1 LQQIRADDL
10 DEELIEKAQRG
21 DRNAFGLLVE
31 RHYEFVHSVAWRW
44 SGNVSD
50 AEDITQTVC
59 VKLANTIRTFR
70 GASRFRTW
78 LYTLTLNAARDHQR
92 RQARERRNAARFL
105 ADPTSTAAND
115 NHDQAEALWEAVRQL
130 PDKQGDAVLLVYGE
144 GLSHSAAADV
154 MGCSEA
160 TVSWHVHEARKRLK
174 ILLGRETV

>member
-1 LQQIRADDL
+1 MQQIPADNL
-10 DEELIEKAQRG
+10 DEELIERAQRG
-21 DRNAFGLLVE
+21 DRNAFALLVE
-31 RHYEFVHSVAWRW
+31 RHYDFVHAVAWRW

-50 AEDITQTVC
+50 AEDIAQTVC
-59 VKLANTIRTFR
+59 LKLANAIRAFR

-78 LYTLTLNAARDHQR
+78 LYALTLNAARDHQR
-92 RQARERRNAARFL
+92 SRSREQRNAARFL
-105 ADPTSTAAND
+105 ADPTSACATD
-115 NHDQAEALWEAVRQL
+115 NHDQVEALWEAVRQL

-174 ILLGRETV
+174 ILLGREMV

>member
-1 LQQIRADDL
+1 M
-10 DEELIEKAQRG
+10 DEDLIERAQQG

-31 RHYEFVHSVAWRW
+31 RHYDFVHSVAWRW

-50 AEDITQTVC
+50 AEDIAQTVC
-59 VKLANTIRTFR
+59 LKLGQAIRAFR

-78 LYTLTLNAARDHQR
+78 LYTLTLNAARDHR
-92 RQARERRNAARFL
+92 RSQSRERRNAASFL

-115 NHDQAEALWEAVRQL
+115 NRDQAEALWEAVRQL

-174 ILLGRETV
+174 ILLGRETM

>member
-1 LQQIRADDL
+1 MISFMPLPGAGPEMLAMPRISPRRYALKLGQAIRA
-10 DEELIEKAQRG
+10 
-21 DRNAFGLLVE
+21 
-31 RHYEFVHSVAWRW
+31 
-44 SGNVSD
+44 
-50 AEDITQTVC
+50 
-59 VKLANTIRTFR
+59 FR

-92 RQARERRNAARFL
+92 GQSRERRNAANFL

-144 GLSHSAAADV
+144 GLSHAAAADV

-174 ILLGRETV
+174 ILLGRETM

>member
-1 LQQIRADDL
+1 MDEDL
-10 DEELIEKAQRG
+10 IDRAQRG
-21 DRNAFGLLVE
+21 DRAAFGMLVE
-31 RHYEFVHSVAWRW
+31 RHYDFVHAVAWRW

-50 AEDITQTVC
+50 AEDIAQTVC
-59 VKLANTIRTFR
+59 LKLAGAIKAFR

-92 RQARERRNAARFL
+92 SQSRERRNAATFL
-105 ADPTSTAAND
+105 ADPTSGAAND
-115 NHDQAEALWEAVRQL
+115 NHDHTEALWEAVRQL

-174 ILLGRETV
+174 ILLGRETM

>member
-1 LQQIRADDL
+1 MDDDL
-10 DEELIEKAQRG
+10 IDRAQKG
-21 DRNAFGLLVE
+21 DRTAFGMLME
-31 RHYEFVHSVAWRW
+31 RHYDFVHAVAWRW

-50 AEDITQTVC
+50 AEDIAQTVC
-59 VKLANTIRTFR
+59 LKLASAIRGFR

-92 RQARERRNAARFL
+92 SQSRERRKAASFL
-105 ADPTSTAAND
+105 ADPTSSAAND
-115 NHDQAEALWEAVRQL
+115 NHDQTEALWEAVRQL

-174 ILLGRETV
+174 ILLGRETM

>member
-1 LQQIRADDL
+1 L
-10 DEELIEKAQRG
+10 DEDLIERAQRG

-31 RHYEFVHSVAWRW
+31 RHYDFVHSVAWRW

-50 AEDITQTVC
+50 AEDIAQTVC
-59 VKLANTIRTFR
+59 LKLGQAIRAFR

-92 RQARERRNAARFL
+92 SLSRERRNAANFL
-105 ADPTSTAAND
+105 ADPTSAAAND
-115 NHDQAEALWEAVRQL
+115 NQDQAEALWEAVRQL

-144 GLSHSAAADV
+144 GLTHSAAADV

-174 ILLGRETV
+174 ILLGRETM

>member
-1 LQQIRADDL
+1 M
-10 DEELIEKAQRG
+10 
-21 DRNAFGLLVE
+21 E
-31 RHYEFVHSVAWRW
+31 RHYDFVHAVAWRW

-50 AEDITQTVC
+50 AEDIAQTVC
-59 VKLANTIRTFR
+59 LKLASAIRGFR

-92 RQARERRNAARFL
+92 SQSRERRKAASFL
-105 ADPTSTAAND
+105 ADPTSSAAND
-115 NHDQAEALWEAVRQL
+115 NHDQTEALWEAVRQL
-130 PDKQGDAVLLVYGE
+130 PDTQGDAVLLVYGE

-174 ILLGRETV
+174 ILLGRETM